1 MRRALEHLGSGSGAS
16 NQKLARIRCRNLGGY
31 RGRERHWHLDAY
43 YLRHQDVLDQF
54 MDLQR
59 PMCTNISLED
69 DLAAILSSKA
79 RHSGRSFKQVVNAA
93 IRRGLALGEPRRR
106 LANRNLWCIPRPAA

>member
-1 MRRALEHLGSGSGAS
+1 LGDTEVVSGTLS
-16 NQKLARIRCRNLGGY
+16 
-31 RGRERHWHLDAY
+31 LD
-43 YLRHQDVLDQF
+43 
-54 MDLQR
+54 
-59 PMCTNISLED
+59 D

-79 RHSGRSFKQVVNAA
+79 RHSGRSFQQVVNAA